1 MRKMYRSILNLPDNY
16 NLEILEKAF
25 IKKIS
30 LINKMNLSEG
40 SRSML
45 VNQLYQYYTHAKND
59 YYNR

>member
-1 MRKMYRSILNLPDNY
+1 MYRSVLSLPENY
-16 NLEILEKAF
+16 NIEILEEAF

-30 LINKMNLSEG
+30 LINKMNISEC

-59 YYNR
+59 YYKKL

>member
-1 MRKMYRSILNLPDNY
+1 MYRSVLSLPENY

-30 LINKMNLSEG
+30 LINKMNISEG

-45 VNQLYQYYTHAKND
+45 INQLYQYYTDAKND
-59 YYNR
+59 YYKKL

>member
-1 MRKMYRSILNLPDNY
+1 MYRSILNLPDNY
-16 NLEILEKAF
+16 NLEILEQAF

-30 LINKMNLSEG
+30 LINKMNISEG

-59 YYNR
+59 YYKR